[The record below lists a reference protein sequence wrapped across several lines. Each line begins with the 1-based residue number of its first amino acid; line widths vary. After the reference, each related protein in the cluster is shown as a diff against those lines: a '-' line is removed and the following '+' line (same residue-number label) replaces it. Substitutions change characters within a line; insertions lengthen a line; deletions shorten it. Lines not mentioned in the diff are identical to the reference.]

1 MLPVRVN
8 VPVPVCTRPPL
19 PPMVPPKVVLA
30 LLPPVV
36 RVEPPSTTLP
46 LATPA
51 RPPMAWLPAALMSS
65 VPAPAR
71 FTVLAEDRLPP
82 AATARVPLLIV
93 VVPV

>member
-1 MLPVRVN
+1 
-8 VPVPVCTRPPL
+8 
-19 PPMVPPKVVLA
+19 
-30 LLPPVV
+30 
-36 RVEPPSTTLP
+36 
-46 LATPA
+46 
-51 RPPMAWLPAALMSS
+51 MAWLPAALMSS